1 MLRWIQSQESN
12 GRRRDVGT
20 SDADEQKC
28 PGMATV
34 LKRVLSKKEQPEV
47 LDLGQFSR
55 SAAVYVAGRGAK
67 VHVDDFVPPPPKPK
81 KKKNGEQ
88 REASAVAVQP
98 VVIPH
103 PDQAFDLVLAWE
115 HPDFVPP
122 DRLQEF
128 YAEVTRVLV
137 PGGWLLM
144 YARDDPKAPAAD
156 LARPA
161 CYRLTGDDR
170 LSRTIADG
178 PERPRW
184 SHPNRAIERALSPL
198 AVQSIHLQ
206 RNRMREFLARKP
218 LATAR
223 A

>member
-20 SDADEQKC
+20 PDADEQKC
-28 PGMATV
+28 PGMATA

-67 VHVDDFVPPPPKPK
+67 VHVEDFVPPSPKPK

-88 REASAVAVQP
+88 AEPNGVEAQP

-103 PDQAFDLVLAWE
+103 PDQRFDLVLAWE

-144 YARDDPKAPAAD
+144 YARDDPATPAAGPGQ
-156 LARPA
+156 PA
-161 CYRLTGDDR
+161 CYRLTADDR
-170 LSRTIADG
+170 LTRTTEDG

-198 AVQSIHLQ
+198 SVQSIHLQ

-218 LATAR
+218 LQTA
-223 A
+223 